1 MVGGHILSK
10 PKEAKYKPTK
20 NYIGMDTGFIQAAQ
34 MLDVAAQ
41 NAIATKNIEAMV
53 DVADSWVNMSLAM
66 KTVLDPPEESDDED
80 DESGSRHERGAP
92 VGFGVTAKDIKDYN
106 ANKK

>member
-1 MVGGHILSK
+1 LSNK
-10 PKEAKYKPTK
+10 NKQAKYKLTK

-41 NAIATKNIEAMV
+41 KAIATNNIEAMV

-66 KTVLDPPEESDDED
+66 KTVLDPPEEVEDED
-80 DESGSRHERGAP
+80 EESGSRHAKGSP
-92 VGFGVTAKDIKDYN
+92 VGFGVTAQDIKEYHDR
-106 ANKK
+106 NK